1 MSKYEELSKL
11 KELLDAGVLSKE
23 EFEAEKKKIL
33 DASEDVE
40 PSQQVIEPNDEK
52 RTEEIAQDAKPL
64 TTDSFG
70 NFIFDEPKESISETV
85 CNSEKESSS
94 PQEIKRNKGLG
105 YIAIIVLVVFF
116 LGFILVTIAMCG
128 GNKTNSVDDSY
139 NVAADSAITDTAE
152 VDESSYDTAVDVDDN
167 QEQTSQNNAEKAED
181 YIGGL
186 DTDTRVVANLT
197 DNERHCVYTLT
208 EVEAGWGII
217 NSLYCHNLETGST
230 NLVLVPYKVE
240 GEEDN
245 GEQVADAKMVG
256 NNLYVINTSY
266 RCGSSVACLNTLTSN
281 WSCTVRACADAKF
294 VGSNKLKVT
303 YSKLVYEGECLA
315 DNQYEYRDKVIT
327 LK

>member
-1 MSKYEELSKL
+1 MEQQTIDKLMEIKKLYE
-11 KELLDAGVLSKE
+11 AGILTKE
-23 EFEAEKKKIL
+23 EMEAEKAKIL
-33 DASEDVE
+33 S
-40 PSQQVIEPNDEK
+40 PTTSQNTNND
-52 RTEEIAQDAKPL
+52 D
-64 TTDSFG
+64 
-70 NFIFDEPKESISETV
+70 
-85 CNSEKESSS
+85 NSESKQSDVKVNASDKKQYDAHDVTIVHVSEKAKER
-94 PQEIKRNKGLG
+94 QQKIKSTPRKGLSENARIWLIAG
-105 YIAIIVLVVFF
+105 IVVAVMLTIAIIIQN
-116 LGFILVTIAMCG
+116 GRSSKSQTYDNDYA
-128 GNKTNSVDDSY
+128 
-139 NVAADSAITDTAE
+139 VADTDTAM
-152 VDESSYDTAVDVDDN
+152 VDDTDYDTAVDVDDN
-167 QEQTSQNNAEKAED
+167 QEQTPQNYAEKAED

-186 DTDTRVVANLT
+186 DTDTRVVASLT
-197 DNERHCVYTLT
+197 DDERHCVYTLT
-208 EVEAGWGII
+208 EVEAGWGRI

-266 RCGSSVACLNTLTSN
+266 RCGSSVACLNTLTNN

-315 DNQYEYRDKVIT
+315 DNQYEYTDKVIT

>member
-1 MSKYEELSKL
+1 MDQQTIDKLMEIKKLYEASILT
-11 KELLDAGVLSKE
+11 KE
-23 EFEAEKKKIL
+23 EMETEKAL
-33 DASEDVE
+33 VLN
-40 PSQQVIEPNDEK
+40 PSVSRQAVAPKEESQP
-52 RTEEIAQDAKPL
+52 EEIAQDAKPL
-64 TTDSFG
+64 ATDGFG
-70 NFIFDEPKESISETV
+70 HIIFDEPKESVSETG
-85 CNSEKESSS
+85 NRSESETLS
-94 PQEIKRNKGLG
+94 PQETKRNKGLG

-116 LGFILVTIAMCG
+116 GGFILVTVAMCG
-128 GNKTNSVDDSY
+128 SNRTSTGPDY
-139 NVAADSAITDTAE
+139 
-152 VDESSYDTAVDVDDN
+152 YDTAVDSAAVDDSAEDASMDYS
-167 QEQTSQNNAEKAED
+167 QAQTPQDYAEKAED

-186 DTDTRVVANLT
+186 DTDTRVVATLT
-197 DNERHCVYTLT
+197 DDERHCVYTLT
-208 EVEAGWGII
+208 EVEAGWGRI
-217 NSLYCHNLETGST
+217 NSLYCHDLETGST

-256 NNLYVINTSY
+256 DNLYVINTSY

-327 LK
+327 LE

>member
-1 MSKYEELSKL
+1 MDKEVMDKLMEIKKLYE
-11 KELLDAGVLSKE
+11 AGILTKE
-23 EFEAEKKKIL
+23 EMEAEKAKIL
-33 DASEDVE
+33 HTSTS
-40 PSQQVIEPNDEK
+40 PKTIESKEK
-52 RTEEIAQDAKPL
+52 KQTEKIAQNAKPL
-64 TTDSFG
+64 ATDSFG
-70 NFIFDEPKESISETV
+70 HFIFDEPRGSTSETEL
-85 CNSEKESSS
+85 NSEKESSS

-105 YIAIIVLVVFF
+105 YISIIILVVSFF
-116 LGFILVTIAMCG
+116 GFILVTIAMCG
-128 GNKTNSVDDSY
+128 GNRTPPVDDS
-139 NVAADSAITDTAE
+139 NDVAVDSAVIDDSNEE
-152 VDESSYDTAVDVDDN
+152 VAIEYDS
-167 QEQTSQNNAEKAED
+167 QEQTPQDYAEKAEN

-186 DTDTRVVANLT
+186 DTDTRVVVSLT
-197 DNERHCVYTLT
+197 DDDRHCVYTLT
-208 EVEAGWGII
+208 EVEAGWGRV

-245 GEQVADAKMVG
+245 GEQVADAKIIG

-266 RCGSSVACLNTLTSN
+266 RCGSSVACLNTLTSD
-281 WSCTVRACADAKF
+281 WSCTVRACADANF